1 MTIPPELLAKSLPI
15 ALRLAKH
22 FESCATVLPDG
33 RVQAYWDADGG
44 IYTIGWGST
53 GRDIGK
59 ATVWTQAQCDKW
71 ISDRMA
77 KDMAKIAGE
86 LPNLEPHELA
96 ACTSLAYNIGMGN
109 FLSSTLVKRLKLGKK
124 IEAAEQFLRW
134 DRSGGKVLRGLTRRR
149 KCERDIFLGK
159 PLAIIEVS

>member
-1 MTIPPELLAKSLPI
+1 MSALEI

-22 FESCATVLPDG
+22 FESCATIQPNGL
-33 RVQAYWDADGG
+33 VQAYWDADGG

-53 GRDIGK
+53 GRDINK
-59 ATVWTQAQCDKW
+59 STVWTQAQCDKW

-77 KDMAKIAGE
+77 KDMAKIEAE
-86 LPNLEPHELA
+86 VPNLLPHELA
-96 ACTSLAYNIGMGN
+96 ACTSLAYNIGMAN

-134 DRSGGKVLRGLTRRR
+134 DKAGGKVLRGLTRRR
-149 KCERDIFLGK
+149 KCEREIFLGK
-159 PLAIIEVS
+159 SLDLIEIS